1 VSHLLT
7 LSEVES
13 YLRKCA
19 RAVGLEWGI
28 AEEAGKAARWL
39 AAFGLPGPECL
50 LNHLLALRGQD
61 YRQFIPDITVSP
73 WRAGGGLLCP
83 IVTGAAIADRSA
95 RLLDGA
101 VIELGGTAYPLL
113 LAATIGQAARF
124 HDTAF
129 TTRWDG
135 VAITSF
141 GHDLAIS
148 GDLAALLVEKIDAI
162 ECRHDP
168 NAVPEQHA
176 STLAYP
182 IDEQIF
188 ERIDALAFET
198 YAPATEAS
206 RAGAGAGLTDND

>member
-1 VSHLLT
+1 MSRLLT
-7 LSEVES
+7 LSETES

-19 RAVGLEWGI
+19 RAVGMDWGI

-39 AAFGLPGPECL
+39 AAFELPGPECML
-50 LNHLLALRGQD
+50 AHLLGLRGTD
-61 YRQFIPDITVSP
+61 YRRFAPITDASP
-73 WRAGGGLLCP
+73 WRAVGGVLCP
-83 IVTGAAIADRSA
+83 VITGAAIADRSA
-95 RLLDGA
+95 RLLDGDT
-101 VIELGGTAYPLL
+101 IQLGETAYPLL

-135 VAITSF
+135 VTITCF
-141 GHDLAIS
+141 GHDLAIT
-148 GDLAALLVEKIDAI
+148 GDEASLLTNQTTAVD
-162 ECRHDP
+162 CRHDP
-168 NAVPEQHA
+168 NAVPERHA

-182 IDEQIF
+182 IDDETFRQI
-188 ERIDALAFET
+188 DSLAFET